1 MQQDNIPQGCL
12 PFDLEKA
19 LAGHPVSLYGK
30 KDLIAN
36 VTEIIK
42 LSTLGCPFPVII
54 VTENDLKSGAFNESG
69 EAYDCYYRLY
79 LKKPEPKKVK
89 VWIPICTKASE
100 FEWRIIPPCE
110 SLRVAKEAIA
120 NHPYTHLRDE
130 KYWQIIEAEIEV
142 SE

>member
-1 MQQDNIPQGCL
+1 MTTEPIPQGCL
-12 PFDLEKA
+12 PFDLAKA
-19 LAGHPVSLYGK
+19 LAGHPVGLYSK

-79 LKKPEPKKVK
+79 LKKPEPKKAK
-89 VWIPICTKASE
+89 VWIPVSKTK
-100 FEWRIIPPCE
+100 E
-110 SLRVAKEAIA
+110 SHEDFAYYDTTIAYLYKDDAKNFIK
-120 NHPYTHLRDE
+120 NNWTD
-130 KYWQIIEAEIEV
+130 WQIIEAEIEV